1 MGQSQGRS
9 EDRILVGVECERGRL
24 WCRYEGVGC
33 KGGRTGGVVGTRV
46 RPEVR
51 PGFAV
56 GVEG

>member
-1 MGQSQGRS
+1 M
-9 EDRILVGVECERGRL
+9 GVECERGRL

-33 KGGRTGGVVGTRV
+33 KGGRTGGVVGPRV